1 MCRYAIYGPYKDIY
15 ACFKCRK
22 VFKQTSALKLDKTE
36 IQN

>member
-22 VFKQTSALKLDKTE
+22 VFKQTSASKLDKTE